1 MPSNL
6 ARAARKI
13 EEMPAAADAA
23 VDTLAGAVLRIFTRL
38 NEIEQMNARLMRRLK
53 SIEALVAAVVGRLSL
68 PSEATGA
75 VARRG
80 DRAPGYRRA
89 GAGLRGLLH
98 GALKS
103 VFSPPHSLFI
113 DSRLGGQAGS
123 AAAETATIRNINSL
137 AVIIT
142 QTIQATSS

>member
-75 VARRG
+75 DDRR
-80 DRAPGYRRA
+80 
-89 GAGLRGLLH
+89 
-98 GALKS
+98 
-103 VFSPPHSLFI
+103 V
-113 DSRLGGQAGS
+113 
-123 AAAETATIRNINSL
+123 
-137 AVIIT
+137 
-142 QTIQATSS
+142 